1 MMQDRR
7 LIRFKDVESLVAEWG
22 HWARRH
28 SERLGLPNTSSISRM
43 MEHIKVFEH
52 KQRRQKR
59 ALREARKT
67 GDSKLIAEALGY
79 ADPGLTANGKQ
90 TRVVTAITI
99 GHVDPGI
106 MRIDR
111 IVADLP
117 GTYYIAIH
125 RRYRWLQPD
134 RIAASQ
140 LKMDRDEYTSRA
152 NAALEYI
159 TERLNY
165 GGDRV

>member
-1 MMQDRR
+1 MSPTKKARDAWR
-7 LIRFKDVESLVAEWG
+7 LEPVNLVTFLRGTRSPYKMKSPASAG
-22 HWARRH
+22 HYELYAVATIVQ
-28 SERLGLPNTSSISRM
+28 S
-43 MEHIKVFEH
+43 
-52 KQRRQKR
+52 
-59 ALREARKT
+59 
-67 GDSKLIAEALGY
+67 LGY
-79 ADPGLTANGKQ
+79 VDPGLTASGKQ

-99 GHVDPGI
+99 GHVDPDI

-140 LKMDRDEYTSRA
+140 LHMDRDDYTNKA
-152 NAALEYI
+152 NSALEYI